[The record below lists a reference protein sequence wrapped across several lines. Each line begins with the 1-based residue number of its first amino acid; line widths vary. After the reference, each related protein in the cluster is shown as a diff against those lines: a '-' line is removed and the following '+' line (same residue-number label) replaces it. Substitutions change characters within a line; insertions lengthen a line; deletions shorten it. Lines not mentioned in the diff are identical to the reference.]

1 MKLYLSKFTAGIL
14 VLSMVSCTSNKKE
27 KVETVNSEPQQ
38 EGYSMLVGT
47 YTSGSSE
54 GIYKV
59 SFNPNTSEL
68 SQATLVAAS
77 ENPSFLTQSKDGRFV
92 YAVNENDPG
101 TLSAFKWNAAS
112 SKLEL
117 QSKNSDDGKHPCFIE
132 MSPSQNQVAIANYSS
147 GDVSVYKIKNGVVQ
161 EPAQT
166 KYHEGSSVLKP
177 NQDAPHAHSSKFSK
191 DGNFLFVADL
201 GIDEIMGYKIS
212 EDGKISD
219 QFTALEM
226 DVGDGPRHFIF
237 HPLKDI
243 VYIISEF
250 SNTITIANLDVNSG
264 IMTKMGK
271 VSTLPSDFKGDS
283 YCADIQISSDGK
295 YVYGSN
301 RGHNSIAVFSVDE
314 NGGLK
319 MVQAESVQ
327 GDWPRN
333 FALTPDDNHLLVANQ
348 KSDNITVFKRDA
360 NSGLLIYTGN
370 ELKMS
375 MPVCLKFY

>member
-1 MKLYLSKFTAGIL
+1 MKLSHSKLLAGIL
-14 VLSMVSCTSNKKE
+14 VLSIVSCTSNKKKIKEVE
-27 KVETVNSEPQQ
+27 KIEQKLEN
-38 EGYSMLVGT
+38 YSMLVGT
-47 YTSGSSE
+47 YTSGASE

-59 SFNPNTSEL
+59 QFNPNTSEL
-68 SQATLVAAS
+68 SEATLVAES
-77 ENPSFLTQSKDGRFV
+77 ENPSFLTQSKDGKFV

-101 TLSAFKWNAAS
+101 TLSAFKWNGDKT
-112 SKLEL
+112 KLEL
-117 QSKNSDDGKHPCFIE
+117 QSKISDEGKHPCFVE
-132 MSPSQNQVAIANYSS
+132 MNPSQNQVAIANYSS
-147 GDVSVYKIKNGVVQ
+147 GDVSVYKVKEGVIQ

-166 KYHEGSSVLKP
+166 KHHEGSSVVKP

-191 DGNFLFVADL
+191 DEKFLFVADL

-226 DVGDGPRHFIF
+226 DPGDGPRHFIF
-237 HPLKDI
+237 HPSKDI

-264 IMTKMGK
+264 IMTKTGK
-271 VSTLPSDFKGDS
+271 VSTLPSDFKEAS

-295 YVYGSN
+295 FVYGSN
-301 RGHNSIAVFSVDE
+301 RGHNSIATFSVSE
-314 NGGLK
+314 NGSLK
-319 MVQAESVQ
+319 FLGTEPVQ

-333 FALTPDDNHLLVANQ
+333 FALTPDNSHLLVANQ
-348 KSDNITVFKRDA
+348 KSDNITVSKRDA
-360 NSGLLIYTGN
+360 KSGLLTYTGN

-375 MPVCLKFY
+375 MPVCLKFD